1 MTRYLKDLP
10 KRLSQHPSLRDTVSL
25 FYRVWTDHCRQKP
38 AVDFI
43 NLPEYGKAIRSLRL
57 ALSSDQAFTTETL
70 ASATILHRVE
80 EVFNP
85 SRHKVLHQQ
94 GIASLLNAVGK
105 PRPNDKFQ
113 ATLMAEIYIIMVRLL
128 RFIFLPS
135 LITSLRPHDFTK
147 RIFLHLDQRII
158 TNQRLISR
166 SHMQLPLVGRII

>member
-10 KRLSQHPSLRDTVSL
+10 KRLAQHPSLRDTVSL
-25 FYRVWTDHCRQKP
+25 FYRVWADHCRQKP

-57 ALSSDQAFTTETL
+57 ALSGDQAFTTETL
-70 ASATILHRVE
+70 ASATILHRAE

-94 GIASLLNAVGK
+94 GIASLVTAVGK
-105 PRPNDKFQ
+105 PRLNDEFQ

-128 RFIFLPS
+128 QFIFS
-135 LITSLRPHDFTK
+135 CS
-147 RIFLHLDQRII
+147 
-158 TNQRLISR
+158 
-166 SHMQLPLVGRII
+166 